1 MKSMNQLLSP
11 YQGGFRKCHS
21 TETAA
26 ISLTDTIRT
35 NIDQKMLTGAV
46 FVDLRKAFDTVDHS
60 LLLSKLERCGVHNA
74 ELKWFSDYLMN
85 RAQTVTFH
93 SIHSS
98 PCSILSGVP
107 QGSILGPLLFV
118 VFINDLPAAINR
130 CSILMY
136 A

>member
-1 MKSMNQLLSP
+1 
-11 YQGGFRKCHS
+11 
-21 TETAA
+21 
-26 ISLTDTIRT
+26 
-35 NIDQKMLTGAV
+35 MLTGAV

-85 RAQTVTFH
+85 RTQTVTFH
-93 SIHSS
+93 SIDSS

-107 QGSILGPLLFV
+107 EGSILGPLLFV

-130 CSILMY
+130 CSILCTQMIRLSSSGIRTAALY
-136 A
+136 RMS